1 MPTQRDA
8 TFDVLKGIGIILM
21 VVGHSGTPKWI
32 HDSIYSFH
40 MPLFFIASGW
50 FFNEWSL
57 ENKWVYTQKKVKGLY
72 LPYLKWSLIFLLLHN
87 VFFFVGLLNSQYGFN
102 GLVEKWY
109 HLNDFVSHFT
119 DICFKMTG
127 YDNLIGTYW
136 FMRSLFVASLLA
148 CFLSWLFMR
157 VTHQSTRHSIILS
170 TLLCC
175 LVGGAISIFCIR
187 IPLVPQ
193 GGYRE
198 MMATFFVGVGYMLNK
213 REAWHSR
220 HVLILSIVTLILCI
234 IMHPAAMNGS
244 VTSAD
249 WLVIIVSG
257 TAGFVVTYHL
267 SQYISTHGTKIRTAL
282 IYIGKRTFY
291 IMTFHFL
298 CFKPASLLK
307 AWLFDMDWRVVGC
320 HPVIPPVD
328 DYWFWIVYS
337 VSALFLSLL
346 LERVVSMIPSPKFI
360 INRH

>member
-1 MPTQRDA
+1 MSTQRDI

-21 VVGHSGTPKWI
+21 VVGHSGSPKWI

-102 GLVEKWY
+102 GSVEKWY

-136 FMRSLFVASLLA
+136 FMRSLFVASLLV

-157 VTHQSTRHSIILS
+157 VAHQSTRHSIILS

-175 LVGGAISIFCIR
+175 LVGGGNFIF
-187 IPLVPQ
+187 L
-193 GGYRE
+193 
-198 MMATFFVGVGYMLNK
+198 
-213 REAWHSR
+213 H
-220 HVLILSIVTLILCI
+220 
-234 IMHPAAMNGS
+234 
-244 VTSAD
+244 
-249 WLVIIVSG
+249 
-257 TAGFVVTYHL
+257 
-267 SQYISTHGTKIRTAL
+267 
-282 IYIGKRTFY
+282 
-291 IMTFHFL
+291 
-298 CFKPASLLK
+298 
-307 AWLFDMDWRVVGC
+307 
-320 HPVIPPVD
+320 
-328 DYWFWIVYS
+328 
-337 VSALFLSLL
+337 
-346 LERVVSMIPSPKFI
+346 
-360 INRH
+360 